1 MNWEFKMKR
10 FFVLIF
16 VVVLT
21 GCSLKPSLKDDK
33 LSDLQLNLEEFFD
46 GQVIAYGQFQ
56 DILGNVSRRFVVNVS
71 GTWDGKLLTLV
82 EDFTYSDGTE
92 EQRIWTLTKT
102 GENTWTGD
110 AAGVI
115 GPASGEE
122 SGDTFYWAYTI
133 DLPVTDGT
141 MRVSFNDYMWLQ
153 TPDRLFNKAY
163 MSKWGFP
170 LGEVSI
176 MFEKQP

>member
-1 MNWEFKMKR
+1 MKR

-16 VVVLT
+16 VLFLT

-115 GPASGEE
+115 GTASG
-122 SGDTFYWAYTI
+122 
-133 DLPVTDGT
+133 
-141 MRVSFNDYMWLQ
+141 
-153 TPDRLFNKAY
+153 
-163 MSKWGFP
+163 
-170 LGEVSI
+170 
-176 MFEKQP
+176 

>member
-1 MNWEFKMKR
+1 MKR

-16 VVVLT
+16 VLVLT

-46 GQVIAYGQFQ
+46 GRVIAYGQFQ

-92 EQRIWTLTKT
+92 EQRIWTLSKT

-115 GPASGEE
+115 GTALGEE

-133 DLPVTDGT
+133 DLPVPDGT